1 MATIMKTR
9 KANGK
14 DGKNSYIVTGMV
26 NGVYPSET
34 NPVTNVS
41 LTLDRFNPTTKVWV
55 KQYLDVSF
63 WEERAERINS
73 SLLEKGNFATF
84 IVGEIKKSDYQEGEV
99 ARMEAKGFQM
109 IYNGIVED
117 DDGIVVT
124 GKVRK
129 LKVSP
134 EKMNF
139 VISVKVWD
147 KEKKE
152 NSFKTISFTAKDKV
166 LASLLKKDLKD
177 GDVVAVAGSKDFN
190 NSEVVKL
197 EKSFVQE

>member
-14 DGKNSYIVTGMV
+14 NSYIVSGMV

-55 KQYLDVSF
+55 KQYLTIAF